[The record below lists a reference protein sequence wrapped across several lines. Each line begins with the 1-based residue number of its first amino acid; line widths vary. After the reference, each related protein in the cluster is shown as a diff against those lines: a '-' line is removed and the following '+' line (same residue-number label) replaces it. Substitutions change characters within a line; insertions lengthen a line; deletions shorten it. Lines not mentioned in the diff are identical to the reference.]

1 MKRRSCCAGVPLGLR
16 ELDFQ
21 MSAVLYGQGI
31 VISKRFKNSI
41 RDYFIIT
48 YGAESLHASALRL
61 SRSICLRL
69 NPASRPRLQGCVP
82 AARYDFTGF
91 GLSPNCLT
99 SAELAHP
106 LFLLY
111 IKASALYTGRCFFNY
126 SQNLPDT
133 LLGFKRKK
141 A

>member
-82 AARYDFTGF
+82 AARYGF
-91 GLSPNCLT
+91 AGLGLSPNCIT

-106 LFLLY
+106 SRVIIPCSPFPCHPW
-111 IKASALYTGRCFFNY
+111 SD
-126 SQNLPDT
+126 S
-133 LLGFKRKK
+133 LGPL
-141 A
+141 